1 MDTSTKTKSPLNGCR
16 ILDLT
21 RLLPGPA
28 CTWLLARMG
37 ANVIKVEAPG
47 AGDYLR
53 HIEAGGVST
62 TYRLLNE
69 GKKHIVLNLK
79 HERGREVLGR
89 LLETTDVLVEQFRPG
104 VLERLGVPIAELR
117 RQFPRLI
124 IASITG
130 YGQTGPYRNR
140 AGHDLNY
147 MALSGLLAQEFAP
160 ERSTSHPA
168 FQAADMSGGTYY
180 AAVCILGALLKVA
193 QTGEGAHLD
202 ISMTEGVLP
211 LGFSGLG
218 NAFSQ
223 LDGPQQ
229 YVLQGAMP
237 GYGVYR
243 CKDDKFLAVAALEPK
258 FWVEFCQA
266 LGKPDW
272 IAKRS
277 NPDDWPDFEQELRAF
292 LATQPRSKWLE
303 ELDQH
308 DCCVEPV
315 LSPAEAIAHPLHTAR
330 GVFVDGPACR
340 LPAVEALRGAEDEPE
355 TDFQAGSNTRELLQQ
370 AGYNNGEIDTLI
382 TDQVVSES

>member
-1 MDTSTKTKSPLNGCR
+1 MDPSIPNPSPLQGCR
-16 ILDLT
+16 VLDLT

-37 ANVIKVEAPG
+37 ADVIKVEAPG

-53 HIEAGGVST
+53 HIEGSGVSAS
-62 TYRLLNE
+62 YRLLNE

-79 HERGREVLGR
+79 HENGHKVLRR
-89 LLETTDVLVEQFRPG
+89 LLENTDILVEQFRPG
-104 VLERLGVPIAELR
+104 VLERLGVPIPELR
-117 RQFPRLI
+117 QQFPRLI

-140 AGHDLNY
+140 AGHDLNF

-160 ERSTSHPA
+160 ERSSSHPA

-180 AAVCILGALLKVA
+180 AAVCILGALLKA
-193 QTGEGAHLD
+193 SQTGEGAHLD

-218 NAFSQ
+218 NAFSNSE
-223 LDGPQQ
+223 GPQR
-229 YVLQGAMP
+229 YILQGSMP

-243 CKDDKFLAVAALEPK
+243 CKDDTYLAVAAMEPK
-258 FWVEFCQA
+258 FWVGFCQA

-272 IAKRS
+272 VGKRA
-277 NPDDWPDFEQELRAF
+277 NLEGWPEFETELADL
-292 LATQPRSKWLE
+292 LATQPRSKWLKDLE
-303 ELDQH
+303 PY

-315 LSPAEAIAHPLHTAR
+315 LTPAETIEHPQHTTR

-340 LPAVEALRGAEDEPE
+340 LPALEALRGPSEDSP
-355 TDFQAGSNTRELLQQ
+355 TDFEAGSSTREVLLQTGFS
-370 AGYNNGEIDTLI
+370 AEEIDALI
-382 TDQVVSES
+382 DNQVVSTS